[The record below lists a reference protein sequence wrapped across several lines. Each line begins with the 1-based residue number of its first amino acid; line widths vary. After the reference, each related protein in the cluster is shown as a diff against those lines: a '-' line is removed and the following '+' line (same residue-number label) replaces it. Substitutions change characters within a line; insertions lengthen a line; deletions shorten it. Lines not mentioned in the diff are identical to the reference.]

1 MERDKY
7 LKEVELTLTEI
18 AKDHE
23 IIEIIK
29 ESLEKSEGDMVF
41 NSFRYGKGYSSTTGY
56 AVGARKKAGEEYYN
70 KIIKIKKA
78 RNLIAYLLLLAD
90 NKNN

>member
-7 LKEVELTLTEI
+7 LKEVELTLAEI

-29 ESLEKSEGDMVF
+29 ESLEKSEGEMVF
-41 NSFRYGKGYSSTTGY
+41 NSFRYGKGYSGSTGY
-56 AVGARKKAGEEYYN
+56 GVGTTKKAGEEYYD

-78 RNLIAYLLLLAD
+78 RNLVAYLLLLTE